1 MEKKMSIRK
10 ISELAGVS
18 PTTVSFVL
26 NNRKGIGEETRK
38 KVMEVIEREQYV
50 PNINSRRL
58 SLNRS
63 FNLGFLTND
72 NFAMLTD
79 AFASRVMIEAV
90 RKANS
95 LGYSITLIPVSGNNM
110 EKALRKSISQGNIDG
125 AIVIHD
131 ISQSEY
137 NALKQEGVPL
147 VVIDSH
153 MKNPVYSCVNVDYK
167 DAAFKVVKHLLDKGH
182 RQIAY
187 VGIES
192 LPDLYVSCLQ
202 GYCEAL
208 ATESISINAEW
219 IMSVADYENGVDD
232 RIAEKFRKGN
242 LPTAIFCANDFT
254 AIGTING
261 LYKLGLTVPGDVSVI
276 SIDDIYLAKMFRP
289 SLTTLKIDIEDM
301 GSKAIEIL
309 DRLISGASEQEVHT
323 MKAETLV
330 IRESVGKI
338 NI

>member
-63 FNLGFLTND
+63 FNLGFLTNN

-110 EKALRKSISQGNIDG
+110 EEALRKSISQGNIDG

-137 NALKQEGVPL
+137 NTLKQAGVPL

-167 DAAFKVVKHLLDKGH
+167 DAANKVVKYLLDMGH

-202 GYCEAL
+202 GYCQAL
-208 ATESISINAEW
+208 ASESISINAEW
-219 IMSVADYENGVDD
+219 IMSVTDYEYGVDE
-232 RIAEKFRKGN
+232 RIAGKFKNGN
-242 LPTAIFCANDFT
+242 LPSAIFCANDFT

-261 LYKLGLTVPGDVSVI
+261 LYRLGLTVPGDVSVI

-309 DRLISGASEQEVHT
+309 DRLISGKSEQEIHT

-330 IRESVGKI
+330 IRESVGEI
-338 NI
+338 GL